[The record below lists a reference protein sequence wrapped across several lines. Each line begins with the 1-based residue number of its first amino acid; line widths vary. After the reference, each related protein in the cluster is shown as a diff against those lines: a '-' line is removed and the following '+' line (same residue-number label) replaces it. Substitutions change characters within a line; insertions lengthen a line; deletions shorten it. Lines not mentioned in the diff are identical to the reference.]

1 MNNRCSLTVA
11 LMSNLLLQKPNAW
24 PVAGF
29 GRGQLYAAVFALL
42 IVNAIA
48 AKVGLAVNGLGLGDA
63 LVYGLGLSWAFWL
76 SFALCI
82 RLALTGED
90 AAARSIDLWAAGAC
104 VAAALVPL
112 SPASSLA
119 ATALGLFL
127 ALDRRQDPRLR
138 AAAMIL
144 VAVAVQL
151 LWSRLVMLVFITPIA
166 SLDAHLVSL
175 IVGSPV
181 HGNVVAFVHGPGTMS
196 ILGACTSVQN
206 ASVALMLFVAIVRTF
221 RPLPVASEAG
231 YFVAAFLSVVLINVA
246 RLALMAQNLE
256 MFHLVHGDTGESVVN
271 MVITLNGL
279 VWAAMSVR
287 REIFR

>member
-1 MNNRCSLTVA
+1 MTGDS
-11 LMSNLLLQKPNAW
+11 MSNLSLQKPSSW
-24 PVAGF
+24 SVAGF
-29 GRGQLYAAVFALL
+29 GRRQIYAAVFALL
-42 IVNAIA
+42 IANSIV
-48 AKVGLAVNGLGLGDA
+48 AKVGLALAQLGAVNA
-63 LVYGLGLSWAFWL
+63 LAYGLGLSWAFWL
-76 SFALCI
+76 SFGLCI
-82 RLALTGED
+82 RLALAGED
-90 AAARSIDLWAAGAC
+90 DAARPTDLLAAGAG
-104 VAAALVPL
+104 VVAALVPL
-112 SPASSLA
+112 SPASSLV
-119 ATALGLFL
+119 ATALGLFI
-127 ALDRRQDPRLR
+127 ALDRGQDVRLR

-144 VAVAVQL
+144 IAIAVQL
-151 LWSRLVMLVFITPIA
+151 LWSRLVMLVFISPIA

-181 HGNVVAFVHGPGTMS
+181 HGNVVGFVHGAGTMS

-231 YFVAAFLSVVLINVA
+231 YFLGAFLSVVVINVA

-256 MFHLVHGDTGESVVN
+256 MFHLVHGDVGESVVN

-279 VWAAMSVR
+279 AWAAMSVR